1 MSLTR
6 LKSQLIAAVVLAL
19 SCAIANGPEEP
30 AAKVKP
36 KPAAAKAAAAEA
48 KSPAAG
54 GQGVHPADIGPAED
68 PVVAALLA
76 SNPTTPAE
84 IFHTAQLLLE
94 ASRPELA
101 KKYLRKLLDAK
112 LDDGQWSALVDEF
125 HTTAF
130 TDLAERTEL
139 RPENEQ
145 LLRAALAGADRQLR
159 DPARMAEEVKQLQDP
174 SSEVRA
180 RAIAKLQRAH
190 AAAVGALIAVL
201 ADPQRAGEHRAVR
214 AALAA
219 MRGDAIDPLAE
230 IIQRADAALAI
241 QAIQTLAEMRATQAI
256 VYLYAPALAAQ
267 SNANV
272 RAAARAAIMQLQG
285 DLPTPEQAAQQ
296 LDDLARSYYA
306 GKQSL
311 STDLHGRMTLWSWD
325 AAARQCVAR
334 SYLPEDA
341 ARAFAARLARAAE
354 VLSPENRAARTLAVA
369 AELEQLIYDRG
380 LEKKLDFDDVEV
392 KRLAASN
399 PRVMEE
405 VLAFCLN
412 EHHPA
417 GARAAAEILGHS
429 GKSQALL
436 QGGAGPSPLV
446 RAVRSFD
453 ARLRMA
459 ALEAITALQPTS
471 PFSGSSFVLEALAFQ
486 SASTGGRRAL
496 AVSPSTAALEEWIG
510 VLKFRNIEA
519 DAAVSGGEALRMAWR
534 CPDYELAVIDMAT
547 QSPPAEEIV
556 QQLRQD
562 YRTAGL
568 RIALVARSGFLKR
581 AQRIAQSDRL
591 TLAFSKP
598 IDATA
603 ARWQFAQIS
612 ALAPR
617 EFVGFSERQ
626 ELAVRSLDCLAK
638 LSDTAVKGTVP
649 FSRPP
654 TKGAA
659 YAGDPRK
666 SGQSPAR
673 RLFDIQKAEDAVLAG
688 LLVPRLSGHAI
699 IVLANIGTRASQQA
713 LAEVA
718 SRAVNPVPLRQSAAV
733 AFNLN
738 VQQFGVLLSQASIRW
753 QYRRYRQS
761 ADEDT
766 AAQAALASLLTAI
779 ESRATP
785 SMLEAARNASVPEKK
800 EPQPKKRIA
809 N

>member
-6 LKSQLIAAVVLAL
+6 LKLQLMAALALAL
-19 SCAIANGPEEP
+19 SCAIASGQEGP
-30 AAKVKP
+30 AAKAKP

-54 GQGVHPADIGPAED
+54 GQGVQPADIGPAED

-145 LLRAALAGADRQLR
+145 LLQAALAGADRQLR

-174 SSEVRA
+174 SPEVRA
-180 RAIAKLQRAH
+180 RAMAKLQRAH

-241 QAIQTLAEMRATQAI
+241 QAIQSLAEMRATQAI
-256 VYLYAPALAAQ
+256 VYLYSPALAAQ
-267 SNANV
+267 SDANV

-285 DLPTPEQAAQQ
+285 ALPTPEQAAQQ

-311 STDLHGRMTLWSWD
+311 GTDLHGRVTLWSWD

-380 LEKKLDFDDVEV
+380 LEKKLNFDDSLDSNDAEV
-392 KRLAASN
+392 KRLAASD
-399 PRVMEE
+399 PGVMED

-429 GKSQALL
+429 GKSQARL

-446 RAVRSFD
+446 RAVRSSD

-486 SASTGGRRAL
+486 AASTGGRRAL
-496 AVSPSTAALEEWIG
+496 AVSPSTSALEEWIG
-510 VLKFRNIEA
+510 AMKFRNIES
-519 DAAVSGGEALRMAWR
+519 DTAVSGGEALRMAWR

-598 IDATA
+598 IDAMA

-626 ELAVRSLDCLAK
+626 ELAVRALDCLAK
-638 LSDTAVKGTVP
+638 LS
-649 FSRPP
+649 
-654 TKGAA
+654 
-659 YAGDPRK
+659 
-666 SGQSPAR
+666 QSAR

-699 IVLANIGTRASQQA
+699 IVLANIGTRASQHA

-761 ADEDT
+761 AEEET